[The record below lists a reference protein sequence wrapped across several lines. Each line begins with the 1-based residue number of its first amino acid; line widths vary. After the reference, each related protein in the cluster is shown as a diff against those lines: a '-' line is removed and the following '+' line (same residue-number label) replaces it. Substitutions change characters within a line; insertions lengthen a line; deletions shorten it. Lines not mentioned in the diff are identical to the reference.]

1 MRDVF
6 RMRMTLNLDDDV
18 LETAKML
25 AARERKPLG
34 MVISG
39 LIRRAVEPAAQAVA
53 GERNGIPLFPVSQ
66 GARAVTP
73 EIVRELLDET
83 P

>member
-1 MRDVF
+1 MRDVS
-6 RMRMTLNLDDDV
+6 RVRTTLNLDDDV
-18 LETAKML
+18 LETARMM
-25 AARERKPLG
+25 AARERKSLG

-39 LIRRAVEPAAQAVA
+39 LLRRAVEPAAQAPS
-53 GERNGIPLFPVSQ
+53 ERNGIPLFPVSRS
-66 GARAVTP
+66 ARAVTP

>member
-1 MRDVF
+1 LS
-6 RMRMTLNLDDDV
+6 LNLDDDV
-18 LETAKML
+18 LETAEVL

-39 LIRRAVEPAAQAVA
+39 LIRRAVELAAQVA
-53 GERNGIPLFPVSQ
+53 GKRNGIPLFPVSQ
-66 GARAVTP
+66 GALAVTP

-83 P
+83 SSVRLGT

>member
-1 MRDVF
+1 MFIIMRT
-6 RMRMTLNLDDDV
+6 TLNLDDDV

-25 AARERKPLG
+25 AARERKSLG
-34 MVISG
+34 AVISD
-39 LIRRAVEPAAQAVA
+39 LLRNAVEPPANPPRN
-53 GERNGIPLFPVSQ
+53 RNGIPLFPVSR

-73 EIVRELLDET
+73 EIVKELLDET

>member
-6 RMRMTLNLDDDV
+6 RMRTTLNLDDDV
-18 LETAKML
+18 LEAAKMM

-39 LIRRAVEPAAQAVA
+39 LLRRVVEPAAEAPA
-53 GERNGIPLFPVSQ
+53 ERNGIPLFPVSR

-73 EIVRELLDET
+73 ELVKELLEEV

>member
-6 RMRMTLNLDDDV
+6 GMRTTLNLDDDV
-18 LETAKML
+18 LEMAKML

-39 LIRRAVEPAAQAVA
+39 LIRRAVETADQAVS

-73 EIVRELLDET
+73 EIVMELLAET

>member
-1 MRDVF
+1 MRDVIA
-6 RMRMTLNLDDDV
+6 MRTTINLDDDV

-25 AARERKPLG
+25 AVRENKPLG
-34 MVISG
+34 KVISG
-39 LIRRAVEPAAQAVA
+39 LLRRAVEPAAQAPV
-53 GERNGIPLFPVSQ
+53 ERNGMPLFPVAQ

>member
-1 MRDVF
+1 MRDVL
-6 RMRMTLNLDDDV
+6 RMRTTLNLDDDV
-18 LETAKML
+18 LETAKIL

-39 LIRRAVEPAAQAVA
+39 LLRRAVEPAAQAPV
-53 GERNGIPLFPVSQ
+53 ERNGIPLFPVSP
-66 GARAVTP
+66 GARTVTP
-73 EIVRELLDET
+73 EIVKQLLDET

>member
-1 MRDVF
+1 MMRDVF
-6 RMRMTLNLDDDV
+6 AMRTTLNLDDDV
-18 LETAKML
+18 LEMAKML
-25 AARERKPLG
+25 AAQERKPLG

-39 LIRRAVEPAAQAVA
+39 LLRRAVEPAAQAP
-53 GERNGIPLFPVSQ
+53 GERNGIPLFPVSP

-73 EIVRELLDET
+73 EIVKELLEEM

>member
-1 MRDVF
+1 MLSPMRT
-6 RMRMTLNLDDDV
+6 TLNLDEDV
-18 LETAKML
+18 LEAAKML
-25 AARERKPLG
+25 AAKERKPLG
-34 MVISG
+34 TVISD
-39 LIRRAVEPAAQAVA
+39 LLRRSVEPPPSPPRK
-53 GERNGIPLFPVSQ
+53 RNGIPLFPVAQ